1 MKTVTCN
8 QCHTVIYKSRMN
20 ELPPASILCPE
31 CHTMHKDKPEMTKFR
46 KMLNGVEFII
56 VSGGFIAVMK
66 ISQSLDLLGSI
77 IIFSSFIGL
86 ELALYMGIRIR
97 LLPKNIVMDS
107 VEESKSDK

>member
-46 KMLNGVEFII
+46 KMLNGVEFIV

-66 ISQSLDLLGSI
+66 ISQSLDLFGI
-77 IIFSSFIGL
+77 DHYFFVIHSFGVSFVYGNPDPL
-86 ELALYMGIRIR
+86 VTEKYRHGQRRRIQER
-97 LLPKNIVMDS
+97 
-107 VEESKSDK
+107 